1 MRKTRR
7 EESSTALR
15 LPWRTRR
22 RLWIGTFP
30 QVENW
35 IFYLVGTLLLC
46 LVLGIVM
53 YRTGIRMN
61 GKSKIESMAPPVLD
75 QIIAAGIYLVI
86 SAVFRF
92 SYLVNPFACYLAIV
106 FWSGGQVDY
115 SPRAENIFHLLSLA
129 FLQAFILGAVSLGAY
144 ALAKYKQDHKNPV
157 LKKDPGRKSKTA
169 VGRRKGSPP
178 HHLEYER
185 GKQEKI
191 RKMPRF
197 SYDVGNRQYFML
209 DKTGLYV

>member
-1 MRKTRR
+1 MKRDHTYLLTWISTEVIVTLLFVFAGSGPLSVLTRLNGR
-7 EESSTALR
+7 N
-15 LPWRTRR
+15 
-22 RLWIGTFP
+22 
-30 QVENW
+30 VVMENW

-61 GKSKIESMAPPVLD
+61 GKSKIESMALPVLD

-157 LKKDPGRKSKTA
+157 LKKIREENQKQQSAEEKDPLRITLNMNGGS
-169 VGRRKGSPP
+169 RRK
-178 HHLEYER
+178 
-185 GKQEKI
+185 
-191 RKMPRF
+191 
-197 SYDVGNRQYFML
+197 
-209 DKTGLYV
+209 

>member
-1 MRKTRR
+1 
-7 EESSTALR
+7 
-15 LPWRTRR
+15 
-22 RLWIGTFP
+22 
-30 QVENW
+30 
-35 IFYLVGTLLLC
+35 
-46 LVLGIVM
+46 M

-61 GKSKIESMAPPVLD
+61 GKSKIESMALPVLD

-157 LKKDPGRKSKTA
+157 LKK
-169 VGRRKGSPP
+169 
-178 HHLEYER
+178 
-185 GKQEKI
+185 I
-191 RKMPRF
+191 REENQK
-197 SYDVGNRQYFML
+197 
-209 DKTGLYV
+209 

>member
-1 MRKTRR
+1 MKRDHTYLLTWISTEVIVTLLFVFAGSGPLSVLTRLNGR
-7 EESSTALR
+7 N
-15 LPWRTRR
+15 
-22 RLWIGTFP
+22 
-30 QVENW
+30 VVMENW

-129 FLQAFILGAVSLGAY
+129 IFYRLSFWELCLWEHMRWQNIS
-144 ALAKYKQDHKNPV
+144 
-157 LKKDPGRKSKTA
+157 RIT
-169 VGRRKGSPP
+169 
-178 HHLEYER
+178 
-185 GKQEKI
+185 KI
-191 RKMPRF
+191 RF
-197 SYDVGNRQYFML
+197 SKRSGKKIKNSSQQKKRIPSASP
-209 DKTGLYV
+209 